1 MRIGMVGLGYV
12 GLITAVGLAEL
23 GHSVCCHDID
33 KTKMVMLSQRK
44 PPIYED
50 GLQEKLNDDSIFN
63 KIKMEDEIAKLVA
76 QSDVIFIAVGTP
88 SSEDGSANTE
98 YVRAVVLAI
107 AQALCGV
114 EESCKKTI
122 VIKSTVPV
130 GFTNEM
136 NAFLQEKIANKVN
149 VTIKFGF
156 CPEFLREGTALNDFM
171 NPERIVVGAED
182 DDTANHIGSIFETF
196 AKNHIPFVYTNC
208 VSAEIIKYTSNIML
222 AARVALINEIA
233 DYAEIVGGNIADIS
247 KAVGL
252 DGRIGSRYL
261 KASLGFG
268 GSCLPKDVKAFSYFS
283 KSSGLDLPLVQS
295 IANSNE
301 SHIIRQKERI
311 TEVATLY
318 GAKNILVLGTA
329 FKADTDD
336 IRESS
341 AVKLIKGLLAS
352 GLNITISDP
361 KALNNTQNVLGSCVS
376 YASDF
381 YSALNTID
389 MIVICTDWKEFTELD
404 IIKLKQKMK
413 GNVIFDLRNV
423 LNRTLIESNGFK
435 YYGIAN

>member
-1 MRIGMVGLGYV
+1 MVGLGYV
-12 GLITAVGLAEL
+12 GLVTAVGLAEL
-23 GHSVCCHDID
+23 GHNVYCHDID
-33 KTKMVMLSQRK
+33 KTKMAMLSQRK

-63 KIKMEDEIAKLVA
+63 KIKMEEEIAKLVTL
-76 QSDVIFIAVGTP
+76 SDVIFIAVGTP

-98 YVRAVVLAI
+98 YVKAVVLAI
-107 AQALCGV
+107 AQALCRV
-114 EESCKKTI
+114 EEPCKKTI

-136 NAFLQEKIANKVN
+136 NVFLQEKIATRVN
-149 VTIKFGF
+149 LIIKFGF

-171 NPERIVVGAED
+171 NPERIVIGAED
-182 DDTANHIGSIFETF
+182 GDTARHIGSIFDTF
-196 AKNHIPFVYTNC
+196 AKKNIPFVYTNC

-233 DYAEIVGGNIADIS
+233 DYAEIVGGNITDIS

-252 DGRIGSRYL
+252 DGRIGNRYL

-295 IANSNE
+295 ISNSNE
-301 SHIIRQKERI
+301 SHIIRQKGRI

-318 GAKNILVLGTA
+318 NAKNILVLGTA

-352 GLNITISDP
+352 GLNITIADP
-361 KALNNTQNVLGSCVS
+361 KALNNTQNVLGSCAS
-376 YASDF
+376 YTSDF
-381 YSALNTID
+381 YSVLDRID
-389 MIVICTDWKEFTELD
+389 MIVICTDWKEFSELD
-404 IIKLKQKMK
+404 IIKVKQKMK

-423 LNRTLIESNGFK
+423 LNRSFIESNGFK